1 MYVRDLV
8 SGQRVVTVAPR
19 DEVGTAIR
27 LLFKHNIGGMPV
39 VAPDGVVVGF
49 IGERDIV
56 KTINSHL
63 GPVRHMLVQDAMS
76 PAAFCDPDDSV
87 EFVMRKMTNERVR
100 HLVVQENGTVLGV
113 VSVGDMVKFR
123 LSQLEMETAV
133 LRDYVAAH
141 RASR

>member
-100 HLVVQENGTVLGV
+100 HLDRRMYIEAANEAQAPSPALAQY
-113 VSVGDMVKFR
+113 DR
-123 LSQLEMETAV
+123 LKSAFGG
-133 LRDYVAAH
+133 
-141 RASR
+141 